1 MRGEEIIKVVIERVK
16 AELNKSKEVLE
27 ADLTPEQAE
36 RVGSVLTQATSAAWV
51 AGFQTYLEAHDTR
64 QPTMEVDGEVYRWKM
79 VSPKEFL
86 TPGGPMVLERSL
98 YQPDSGG
105 ECYVPLDT
113 AWGMV
118 GQFATPEVRE
128 AVLFAVAQLTP
139 REVEALLEKCAP
151 FHPSAAAVHTI
162 AQEMGQWL
170 EDHAE
175 LPEQVRAEEE
185 MPEGT
190 RVLVASL
197 DGVNVLLAEPGT
209 KRGRPAERPQDGRQP
224 RESPTC
230 YKNAMVGS
238 VSWYG
243 DVPEGEVCPERL
255 VSRYVARMPE
265 DRAKTFKAEFERE
278 LADAEAK
285 LDQPAKKVLLCD
297 GARGLW
303 TYADSNSRYDDYEK
317 LVDFYHASEHLSKAA
332 EALFGKGSERGTRWY
347 EKYRRR
353 LQHKRH
359 AITGLLRSMDYYSQ
373 QGRLSAH
380 RREALATER
389 TFFENNQKRMDYRRF
404 RLRGWPIGSGPVEA
418 AAKTLVK
425 VRMCR
430 SGMRWSRSGGQ
441 HVLSLRTYLKSDR
454 WDAMWHC
461 YKTLSQTAA

>member
-27 ADLTPEQAE
+27 AELTPEQAE

-51 AGFQTYLEAHDTR
+51 AGYQTYLEAHDTHE
-64 QPTMEVDGEVYRWKM
+64 PTIEVEGEVYRWKM
-79 VSPKEFL
+79 ASPKEFL

-105 ECYVPLDT
+105 ECYVPLDV

-118 GQFATPEVRE
+118 GQFATVEVRE

-139 REVEALLEKCAP
+139 REVEALLEKCAA
-151 FHPSAAAVHTI
+151 FHPSAAAIHTLT
-162 AQEMGQWL
+162 QEMGQWL
-170 EDHAE
+170 EEHEE
-175 LPEQVRAEEE
+175 LPGEIRAEEE
-185 MPEGT
+185 VPEGT

-197 DGVNVLLAEPGT
+197 DGVNVLLAEPGL
-209 KRGRPAERPQDGRQP
+209 KRGRPAERPQGREEVE
-224 RESPTC
+224 ESPTC

-243 DVPEGEVCPERL
+243 EVLEGEVCPERL
-255 VSRYVARMPE
+255 ASRYVARMPE

-278 LADAEAK
+278 LADTEAK
-285 LDQPAKKVLLCD
+285 LDQPTKKLLLCD

-303 TYADSNSRYDDYEK
+303 KYADSNSRYDDYEK

-332 EALFGKGSERGTRWY
+332 EALFGKGSEKGTRWY

-353 LQHKRH
+353 LQRKRH
-359 AITGLLRSMDYYSQ
+359 AVTGLLRSMNYYSQ
-373 QGRLSAH
+373 QKGLSSC

-389 TFFENNQKRMDYRRF
+389 TFFENNQDRMDYRRF

-425 VRMCR
+425 ARMCR
-430 SGMRWSRSGGQ
+430 SGMRWSRPGGQ
-441 HVLSLRTYLKSDR
+441 HILTLRTYLKSDR
-454 WDAMWHC
+454 WEAMWQR
-461 YKTLSQTAA
+461 YKSLSQTAA